1 MQAICVFRLVV
12 VICVLF
18 AGMASPAGVLP
29 TQVNRK
35 TPARSWS
42 VTAQDRSRVPAARA
56 SRPSSV
62 STLAS
67 RAAKKAASADCEPC
81 GVAAVNRSGKRIY
94 RRATVPCHPPDYV
107 DPRIRGDLNAAL
119 RELKWS
125 GITPK
130 ITSEWRSSNAQG
142 RMYKCSSSRRCR
154 LAHPGLYRAMPAGQ
168 SAHEAGL
175 ALDISGIAAGP
186 RGAKHLTPQGRRIVQ
201 VMERHGFN
209 WKYGLADPVHFEADP
224 RDAGYRN
231 LQQAIHVTQTRCQAG
246 QLARAAAHQKGFE
259 RRPSPVRPA
268 RTVARGG
275 RTGLRRK
282 A

>member
-1 MQAICVFRLVV
+1 MQAICAFRLVV

-18 AGMASPAGVLP
+18 TGMASRAAVLP
-29 TQVNRK
+29 TQVNPK
-35 TPARSWS
+35 ILASSGGISAQARS
-42 VTAQDRSRVPAARA
+42 RLRPARA
-56 SRPSSV
+56 SRPSSL
-62 STLAS
+62 STSAS
-67 RAAKKAASADCEPC
+67 RAAKRAASADCEPC
-81 GVAAVNRSGKRIY
+81 GAVVATRGGRRTA
-94 RRATVPCHPPDYV
+94 RRAVPCHPPDYV
-107 DPRIRGDLNAAL
+107 DPRMRGDLNAAL
-119 RELKWS
+119 RELKWM
-125 GITPK
+125 GITPR

-154 LAHPGLYRAMPAGQ
+154 SAHPGLYRAMPPGQ

-175 ALDISGIAAGP
+175 ALDISGIATGP

-246 QLARAAAHQKGFE
+246 QLARAAAHQKGAE
-259 RRPSPVRPA
+259 RRSSAVRPV

-275 RTGLRRK
+275 RTVLRRK

>member
-1 MQAICVFRLVV
+1 
-12 VICVLF
+12 
-18 AGMASPAGVLP
+18 
-29 TQVNRK
+29 
-35 TPARSWS
+35 
-42 VTAQDRSRVPAARA
+42 
-56 SRPSSV
+56 
-62 STLAS
+62 
-67 RAAKKAASADCEPC
+67 
-81 GVAAVNRSGKRIY
+81 
-94 RRATVPCHPPDYV
+94 
-107 DPRIRGDLNAAL
+107 
-119 RELKWS
+119 
-125 GITPK
+125 
-130 ITSEWRSSNAQG
+130 
-142 RMYKCSSSRRCR
+142 
-154 LAHPGLYRAMPAGQ
+154 MPAGQ

-231 LQQAIHVTQTRCQAG
+231 LQQAIHITQTRCQAG

>member
-1 MQAICVFRLVV
+1 MQAICAFRLVV

-18 AGMASPAGVLP
+18 AGMSSQAAVLP
-29 TQVNRK
+29 TQLNLK
-35 TPARSWS
+35 ILARSGIIS
-42 VTAQDRSRVPAARA
+42 AHARNRLHPGQA
-56 SRPSSV
+56 SRPSSL
-62 STLAS
+62 STSAS
-67 RAAKKAASADCEPC
+67 RAARRAASADCEPC
-81 GVAAVNRSGKRIY
+81 GAAAVSRGGKRTA
-94 RRATVPCHPPDYV
+94 RRAVPCHPPDYV
-107 DPRIRGDLNAAL
+107 DPRMRGDLNAAL
-119 RELKWS
+119 RELRWM
-125 GITPK
+125 GITPR
-130 ITSEWRSSNAQG
+130 ITSEWRSSNDQG

-154 LAHPGLYRAMPAGQ
+154 SAHPGLYRAMPPGQ

-175 ALDISGIAAGP
+175 ALDISGIATGP

-209 WKYGLADPVHFEADP
+209 WKYGFADPVHFEADA

-246 QLARAAAHQKGFE
+246 QLARTAAHQKWIE
-259 RRPSPVRPA
+259 RRPSPARPV

-275 RTGLRRK
+275 RTVLRRK